1 MADVALIVKMPEEA
15 YNLLKTSG
23 VDWLGAEHI
32 LNAVANGIQLPKGH
46 GKIIDISKIDDDR
59 IDGNNPV
66 ISLTINGE
74 YIEAVS
80 LDYLN
85 SLTVIIEAD
94 KESENKE

>member
-23 VDWLGAEHI
+23 ADWLGAEHI